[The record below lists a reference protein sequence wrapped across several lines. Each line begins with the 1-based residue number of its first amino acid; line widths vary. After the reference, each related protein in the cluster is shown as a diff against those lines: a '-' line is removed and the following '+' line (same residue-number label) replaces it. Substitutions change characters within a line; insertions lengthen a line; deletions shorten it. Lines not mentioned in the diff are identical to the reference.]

1 MTLNGFI
8 IVILFYVSANEKGL
22 STLDSYIVWTVVE
35 SRRLIIPVQEKNTES
50 SGAPKV
56 CDLKKFLILDLQ
68 SII

>member
-22 STLDSYIVWTVVE
+22 STLDSYIVWT
-35 SRRLIIPVQEKNTES
+35 IPVQEKNTES

-56 CDLKKFLILDLQ
+56 CDLNFFYIRSTEHYLSL
-68 SII
+68 

>member
-22 STLDSYIVWTVVE
+22 STLDSYIVWT
-35 SRRLIIPVQEKNTES
+35 IPVQEKNTES

-56 CDLKKFLILDLQ
+56 CDLNFF
-68 SII
+68 